1 MGTSGLGAIGTPEAC
16 AAQIERLW
24 QQSKG
29 GFGASLA
36 VVIPQHLAR
45 GRIYKV
51 DLLAHDACHRLVG
64 VVA

>member
-36 VVIPQHLAR
+36 VVIPQHLASGR
-45 GRIYKV
+45 GFTRWICWHMMHV
-51 DLLAHDACHRLVG
+51 TVS
-64 VVA
+64 